1 MTVNETL
8 IELLNKVC
16 EKIGVFIDWTSQQV
30 TNNLMPYITQLF
42 GRIVKYEIVTSVVWI
57 IFSLIMCCVLCKLF
71 SYSKKSLEASRYN
84 KDGWF
89 ILCTLIVF
97 VGITMIIVF
106 GTQVFDI
113 VTAITFPELT
123 VIEFIKPYIN

>member
-16 EKIGVFIDWTSQQV
+16 EKIGVFIDWTSQQAID
-30 TNNLMPYITQLF
+30 NLMPYITQLF
-42 GRIVKYEIVTSVVWI
+42 GRIVKFEIVTSVIWI
-57 IFSLIMCCVLCKLF
+57 IFSIIMCCVLCKLF
-71 SYSKKSLEASRYN
+71 SYSKKRFEASKYN
-84 KDGWF
+84 KDGWWF
-89 ILCTLIVF
+89 LCTLVVL
-97 VGITMIIVF
+97 VGITMVIVF
-106 GTQVFDI
+106 CAQVFDI